1 MSALHRLKTGFLNL
15 SLAYK
20 LTVIA
25 VATSAVSVAGMCAVL
40 GWYQSSSLRTRL
52 VSDSEI
58 LADMVAAS
66 STAAL
71 AFRDAAGASE
81 TLRTVSVNR
90 QIAMAAILLPDGSTL
105 ARYDRS
111 LPAAAAAAPWLLA
124 SPQVPRA
131 ERWHGFRDGTLALSR
146 QVVLENERLGTVY
159 VEVSLSELNAALMTL
174 WRALALA
181 LFGTVAVAGG
191 IAWRLQRL
199 VSAPL
204 LHLAAVTRAV
214 THDRNYGIRAALWTD
229 DEVGEVVSAFN
240 EMLDHIQ
247 QRDATLESHRL
258 QLERTVDE
266 RTAELKANVERYKLL
281 VESTHAVPWEVDGR
295 THVFS
300 YISPQVS
307 KVLGH
312 DSQSLVD
319 ATSML
324 DLVHPDDRQRVLEQ
338 LTALTRTG
346 GDVDIDYRVVTPQ
359 KRVIDVRSVVT
370 AHESGQGGTV
380 VLRGITVDVTRQKKL
395 ELELRQAQKLESVGR
410 LAAGV
415 AHEINTPVQF
425 VSDSVHFVRDAMND
439 LITLIHAYQGMRD
452 MAQGC
457 GATCD
462 AFATVVKAEED
473 ADIEYVMENV
483 PKALDRS
490 LDGLNRVATIVRSMK
505 EFAHPDQ
512 KEMASVNLNQA
523 IQSTLTI
530 ARNEYKYVADV
541 RTEFGDLPLVTCHV
555 GDVNQVIL
563 NIVVNAAHAIE
574 DVVRGTEHKG
584 EITVRTET
592 DGDSV
597 LVSITDTGHG
607 IPESVRDRIF
617 DPFFTTKEVGKGT
630 GQGLAIARTVV
641 HEKHGGELSFETETG
656 KGTTFRIR
664 LPLVGRR
671 EGKAA

>member
-1 MSALHRLKTGFLNL
+1 MRRLLTGFLNL

-25 VATSAVSVAGMCAVL
+25 VATSAVSVAAMCALL
-40 GWYQSSSLRTRL
+40 GWHQSSTLRARL

-58 LADMVAAS
+58 LADMLAAS

-71 AFRDAAGASE
+71 AFKDTSGANE
-81 TLRTVSVNR
+81 TLRTVSVNK
-90 QIAMAAILLPDGSTL
+90 QIDMAAIILPDGTTM

-111 LPAAAAAAPWLLA
+111 AAAAAAPWLA
-124 SPQVPRA
+124 ARPEVPKNA
-131 ERWHGFRDGTLALSR
+131 ERWHTFRDGKLA
-146 QVVLENERLGTVY
+146 VATGVMLENERLGTVY
-159 VEVSLSELNAALMTL
+159 VEMSLSELNAALMTL
-174 WRALALA
+174 WRALGLA

-214 THDRNYGIRAALWTD
+214 TNDRNYGIRAARWTD
-229 DEVGEVVSAFN
+229 DEVGELVGAFN
-240 EMLDHIQ
+240 EMLDDIQ
-247 QRDATLESHRL
+247 QRDVRLESHRQ

-266 RTAELKANVERYKLL
+266 RTAELKSNVERYKLL
-281 VESTHAVPWEVDGR
+281 VESTHAVPWEIDGQ

-312 DSQSLVD
+312 DSQTLINGTSL
-319 ATSML
+319 L
-324 DLVHPDDRQRVLEQ
+324 DLVHPDDQARVLEQ
-338 LTALTRTG
+338 LTGLRATPG
-346 GDVDIDYRVVTPQ
+346 GDVDIDYRVLTAH

-370 AHESGQGGTV
+370 AHQGQDGGV

-439 LITLIHAYQGMRD
+439 MTTLIHAYQAMRE
-452 MAQGC
+452 MAAGC
-457 GATCD
+457 GTTCD
-462 AFATVVKAEED
+462 AYATVTKAEED
-473 ADIEYVMENV
+473 ADIEYLMENV

-541 RTEFGDLPLVTCHV
+541 NTEFGDLPSVTCHV

-574 DVVRGTEHKG
+574 DVVRGTDKKG
-584 EITVRTET
+584 LITVRTEQ
-592 DGDSV
+592 DGDSI
-597 LVSITDTGHG
+597 LINITDSGKG
-607 IPESVRDRIF
+607 IPEAVRDRIF

-630 GQGLAIARTVV
+630 GQGLAIARSVV
-641 HEKHGGELSFETETG
+641 HEKHGGELTFETETG
-656 KGTTFRIR
+656 KGTTFKIR
-664 LPLVGRR
+664 LPIEGRR
-671 EGKAA
+671 EDKAA